1 VVGHYALISFSIVH
15 DNLLE
20 NRLQL
25 VAALIRENLKK
36 SAKHT
41 HVVSNFEILV
51 DTKPTA

>member
-1 VVGHYALISFSIVH
+1 MVGHYAVISFLIVH
-15 DNLLE
+15 GNLLQ
-20 NRLQL
+20 NMLQL
-25 VAALIRENLKK
+25 AAALIRENLKK